1 MPMMLLDRASNER
14 IEAPDMTPED
24 LLVMPDSKDYE
35 LIDGQLVERAMGE
48 LSSWVGMEIGVLLSN
63 FVKANRLGWVYG
75 SDCGYQ
81 CFAFAPRKVCK
92 PDCSFVSRAK
102 NPTRPIQAGWIKI
115 VPDLVVEVIST
126 HDVFQEIDQK
136 VLDYLAA
143 GVGVVW
149 VVNPFNRTVI
159 VHHSKASAERLSS
172 DQELTGGEV
181 LKGFSCLVDSLFPP
195 PDEVQLLPRKHSDE

>member
-1 MPMMLLDRASNER
+1 MPMMLLNRESSER

-24 LLVMPDSKDYE
+24 LLTMPDSKDYE

-48 LSSWVGMEIGVLLSN
+48 LSSWVGLEIGVLLSN

-75 SDCGYQ
+75 PDCGYQ
-81 CFAFAPRKVCK
+81 CFAFAPQRLRK
-92 PDCSFVSRAK
+92 PDCSFLSRAK
-102 NPTRPIQAGWIKI
+102 NPARPIQAGWIKV

-126 HDVFQEIDQK
+126 HDVFQDIDQK

-159 VHHSKASAERLSS
+159 VHHSKALAERLAS

-195 PDEVQLLPRKHSDE
+195 PEEVQLLPRKPNTE